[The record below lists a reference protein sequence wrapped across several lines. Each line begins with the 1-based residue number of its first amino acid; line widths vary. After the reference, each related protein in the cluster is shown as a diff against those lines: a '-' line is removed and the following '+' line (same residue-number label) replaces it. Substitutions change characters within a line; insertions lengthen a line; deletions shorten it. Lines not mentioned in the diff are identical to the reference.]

1 MRGQDQRVDLRGVV
15 RADRPLLV
23 VALPEEA
30 DALDDELP
38 ILVTGPGK
46 VHAAVAVTAALASD
60 RPSVVINIGTAGG
73 LRAGL
78 RGVHEIHTAVQHDF
92 DAAAIRALVN
102 RDYGVPI
109 TLDSLADNGMVLATG
124 DCFVADSRARDAL
137 ARHADLVDME
147 GYAVAWAA
155 RVAGV
160 RVRLIKL
167 VSDDADEG
175 AVRTWAETVGEH
187 ARTLSRWVREHLTD

>member
-1 MRGQDQRVDLRGVV
+1 MELRGEV

-30 DALDDELP
+30 DAFDAALP

-46 VHAAVAVTAALASD
+46 VNAAVAVTTTLAAVRPAS
-60 RPSVVINIGTAGG
+60 VINIGTAGG
-73 LRAGL
+73 LRDGL
-78 RGVHEIHTAVQHDF
+78 RGVHDVATVLQHDF
-92 DAAAIRALVN
+92 DSDAIRSLVN

-109 TLDSLADNGMVLATG
+109 ELESAATGSVLATG
-124 DCFVADSRARDAL
+124 DRFIADSAAREAL
-137 ARHADLVDME
+137 ARRAHLVDME

-155 RVAGV
+155 RCAAVP
-160 RVRLIKL
+160 VRLVKL

-175 AVRTWAETVGEH
+175 AARTWAETVGDH
-187 ARTLSRWVREHLTD
+187 ARTLASWVNDQRLG